1 MRLVRDVIV
10 LNDDFGSRMSGA
22 KKPPKG
28 KGGGKPGREAPRPRL
43 PPHSSL
49 TELSVDSPK
58 GNRYRV
64 LRTSEKDATDVDQEP
79 PTWRE
84 RLSFV
89 SPSFNTR

>member
-1 MRLVRDVIV
+1 MCLVRDVIV
-10 LNDDFGSRMSGA
+10 LNDDFGSLMSGA

-28 KGGGKPGREAPRPRL
+28 ESGGKPGREAPRPRL

-49 TELSVDSPK
+49 TDDSPK

-64 LRTSEKDATDVDQEP
+64 LRTSEKDATDVDEGP